1 MEHITTRFDGTAE
14 RQELKKLNIPRQDDE
29 SNHSGWDEDQK
40 IEALFPTARK
50 CKLPR
55 GLSYPVGTEILSRA
69 FARVPQSEELVL
81 DFLCGIRRE
90 STTMYCMCVEY
101 NPNGIGFTLQNKW
114 GLTIYSVPSELKATV
129 RRVLEEDGFAHIQEW
144 LTQPHPPSWFEAWKR
159 LIIEFVSE
167 GETLLYS
174 EEGRL

>member
-1 MEHITTRFDGTAE
+1 
-14 RQELKKLNIPRQDDE
+14 
-29 SNHSGWDEDQK
+29 
-40 IEALFPTARK
+40 
-50 CKLPR
+50 
-55 GLSYPVGTEILSRA
+55 
-69 FARVPQSEELVL
+69 
-81 DFLCGIRRE
+81 
-90 STTMYCMCVEY
+90 MYCMCVEY